1 MLLLLTG
8 LEGLE
13 LKHFFTHSLTWF
25 SVDNFRTSPLESW
38 RPSGVSYPPCNKTV
52 TKLTKNG
59 QEHLLDADS

>member
-13 LKHFFTHSLTWF
+13 LNHFFTHSLACF
-25 SVDNFRTSPLESW
+25 SVDNSGTSPLESW
-38 RPSGVSYPPCNKTV
+38 RLSGVSYPPRNKTV